1 MVLSLIG
8 IVIAMVFVVVS
19 MFKGLKPLL
28 AGVICSFII
37 CIFCG
42 VGYEEGI
49 ATEYAE
55 SFATSV
61 RQNLMTFL
69 SCSVLSKVMLNTKC
83 AKVIADGISRVI
95 NPKHAPIS
103 LFLICFVLRLGGM
116 SVGAYMMTFAIGLYI
131 CKKADYSEDILLAC
145 VVGCCYT
152 VATFA
157 PMFPSP
163 TNALL
168 QNAFGTSSTA
178 GMLSGMVT
186 SVVCAVLILVYQEW
200 TCRRWKKRGRTF
212 KADYMIARTS
222 SSEAN
227 ADAKEPNFVI
237 AIIPVIVVFVFY
249 NVFAM
254 SASAAM
260 FLGAFACII
269 LNFRVFTAK
278 QWLADVTKGAYE
290 GITPIVALAAMAG
303 IGGAITV
310 SPLYTWL
317 GTAIGGTGGMDP
329 LIASAGIAS
338 LFAALLG
345 SANAGIS
352 ACTEIL
358 MPAINASVAAGQ
370 YSFEAF
376 HRLIACAAAPWS
388 ALPHNG
394 AINSMMAMFDTDF
407 KRSYTPTII
416 SGFVIPLACT
426 ICITLPMTLMG
437 LV

>member
-1 MVLSLIG
+1 MVMSLIG
-8 IVIAMVFVVVS
+8 IVVAMAFVVVS

-49 ATEYAE
+49 ATEYAA

-61 RQNLMTFL
+61 RQNLMTFV
-69 SCSVLSKVMLNTKC
+69 SCSVLSKVMLTTGS

-95 NPKHAPIS
+95 NPKHTPIS

-186 SVVCAVLILVYQEW
+186 TVAVTILVIAYQEW
-200 TCRRWKKRGRTF
+200 ICLRWKKRGRTF
-212 KADYMIARTS
+212 KADYMIERTTGKS
-222 SSEAN
+222 DS
-227 ADAKEPNFVI
+227 DTKDPKFII
-237 AIIPVIVVFVFY
+237 ALIPVVVVFVFY
-249 NVFAM
+249 NIFSM

-260 FLGAFACII
+260 FLGAFACI
-269 LNFRVFTAK
+269 LANFKAFAPK
-278 QWLADVTKGAYE
+278 KWLADVTAGAYD

-317 GTAIGGTGGMDP
+317 GNAIGGAGGIDP
-329 LIASAGIAS
+329 LIASAGITS
-338 LFAALLG
+338 LFAGLLG

-358 MPAINASVAAGQ
+358 MPAINASVSAGQ

-376 HRLIACAAAPWS
+376 HRMIACAAAPWS

-407 KRSYTPTII
+407 KRSYGPTIV
-416 SGFVIPLACT
+416 SGFVIPLACA
-426 ICITLPMTLMG
+426 ICITLPMIMLG

>member
-1 MVLSLIG
+1 MVMSLIG
-8 IVIAMVFVVVS
+8 VAAAMVFVVVS

-28 AGVICSFII
+28 AGIVCSFII
-37 CIFCG
+37 CVFSG

-49 ATEYAE
+49 AAGYAA

-61 RQNLMTFL
+61 RQNLMTFV
-69 SCSVLSKVMLNTKC
+69 SCSVLSKVMLSTQS
-83 AKVIADGISRVI
+83 ARVIADGISSVI
-95 NPKHAPIS
+95 SPRHAPIS

-152 VATFA
+152 VSTFA

-168 QNAFGTSSTA
+168 QSAFGTSSTA
-178 GMLSGMVT
+178 GMLSGLVT
-186 SVVCAVLILVYQEW
+186 SAAVTVLVIAYQEW
-200 TCRRWKKRGRTF
+200 LCRRWKKRGRAF
-212 KADYMIARTS
+212 KADHMIERTS
-222 SSEAN
+222 GSGAGE
-227 ADAKEPNFVI
+227 KEPKFLI
-237 AIIPVIVVFVFY
+237 AIIPVAVVFVFY

-260 FLGAFACII
+260 FLGAFACIL
-269 LNFRVFTAK
+269 LNLHSFTPRR
-278 QWLADVTKGAYE
+278 WLADVTAGAYE

-310 SPLYTWL
+310 SPMYD
-317 GTAIGGTGGMDP
+317 AIGNLIGGSSGIDP
-329 LIASAGIAS
+329 LIASAATTS
-338 LFAALLG
+338 LFAGMLG

-358 MPAINASVAAGQ
+358 MPAITASVSAGQ
-370 YSFEAF
+370 YSLEAF
-376 HRLIACAAAPWS
+376 HRMLACAAAPWS

-407 KRSYTPTII
+407 KRSYGPTII
-416 SGFVIPLACT
+416 SGFVIPLACA
-426 ICITLPMTLMG
+426 ICITLPMIMLG